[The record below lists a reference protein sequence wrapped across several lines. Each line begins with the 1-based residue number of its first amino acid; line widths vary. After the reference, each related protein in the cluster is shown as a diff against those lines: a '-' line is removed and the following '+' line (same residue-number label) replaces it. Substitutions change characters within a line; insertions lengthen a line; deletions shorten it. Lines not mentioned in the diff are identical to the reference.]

1 MEAGDNNKSQYK
13 PLQCALGRFDGTKSP
28 QKPSPRR
35 QFLKANC
42 WLSDWFVDCPSCWP
56 SQGNGEVSLGQLWR
70 LIKGKAAKI
79 SYLAELVETLFLEL
93 GMHMDLDGTRESCW
107 LVLSTLAAT
116 VCSLWPHM
124 TWTGAH
130 SSIFPI
136 TLTSTS
142 PLFRGQ
148 GFFILAYG
156 KRKKQTNKQ
165 SRIHSRSLSILSV
178 TGSWVGMKV

>member
-1 MEAGDNNKSQYK
+1 MTKARVHRIPYAHLLVNCNSGGFHGGMEAGDSNMSQHK
-13 PLQCALGRFDGTKSP
+13 PLQCALGGFDGTKSP
-28 QKPSPRR
+28 QKPSARR

-42 WLSDWFVDCPSCWP
+42 WLSDWFLDCPSRWP

-93 GMHMDLDGTRESCW
+93 GMHMDLDGTRESRW
-107 LVLSTLAAT
+107 LVLSTLTAT

-124 TWTGAH
+124 TWAGAQ

-136 TLTSTS
+136 TFTSTS
-142 PLFRGQ
+142 PLLRGQ

-156 KRKKQTNKQ
+156 KRKKK
-165 SRIHSRSLSILSV
+165 
-178 TGSWVGMKV
+178 